1 MRYLLSITNR
11 KTKDIPF
18 MDAFSMVDPYRLPTN
33 FLERMIGL
41 LPALETINLELN
53 EIMARPIVRPKV

>member
-1 MRYLLSITNR
+1 
-11 KTKDIPF
+11 
-18 MDAFSMVDPYRLPTN
+18 MVDPYRLPTN

>member
-1 MRYLLSITNR
+1 
-11 KTKDIPF
+11 